1 MNDIKL
7 ISTQDMY
14 EAAYYLTL
22 GGNVESI
29 EIVKEN
35 KKEICQFI
43 VSGENLYQ
51 HQLDYF
57 NAKALVNLFDFRRCY
72 LRLHSLIGTAKKE
85 AKLKDR
91 EEASL

>member
-1 MNDIKL
+1 MNDIKF

-43 VSGENLYQ
+43 VSGENLHQ

-57 NAKALVNLFDFRRCY
+57 NAKGIVNLFDFRRCY
-72 LRLHSLIGTAKKE
+72 LRLHSLIGSAKKE